1 MSDIEE
7 GENWKHEWHL
17 ATDYCIHCGLHRL
30 HECDPPL
37 PCHREEK
44 VTAISHITQTVGDLF
59 NYVLRN
65 PFKNHNSN
73 SN

>member
-7 GENWKHEWHL
+7 EEWKHEWNL
-17 ATDYCIHCGLHRL
+17 ASDYCIHCGLHRL

-44 VTAISHITQTVGDLF
+44 VTAISHIV
-59 NYVLRN
+59 RI
-65 PFKNHNSN
+65 KNAIRDAFTNSN
-73 SN
+73 SNPN